1 MNCFLFQSEICLK
14 SMLKYVKLNIV
25 VVITLCVGMIV
36 PLVALADIQ
45 YFVQY
50 GETARPAV
58 MDSAATFYSN
68 SPRLETAEI
77 YGTLTVDP
85 RFRRVAVSEIVYQN
99 VEFVGETYYQG
110 VYYISS
116 EELAFY
122 PPCMVE
128 GRSLETTDFESGDKV
143 CMVEENFYQDKGI
156 SGAPGD
162 KLAIGGEQ
170 YTVVGI
176 FRKLDSRGAIWL
188 PWNPASLI
196 RRNNGQIVLNI
207 EYQIGLDF
215 EEVRETVSPLF
226 EDIISAD
233 TLRQNYLKIRRQGIQ
248 LSISILLLILP
259 LLLFSMINCFAVIQ
273 GKIRRMRYQFAVEI
287 AYGAKGKD
295 IFQSCFLENLV
306 LCSIA
311 LLLDVL
317 LLPLITPH
325 VPPQIEMVWSPRV
338 FLEMFLLMFVIC
350 LLLSRLSARSI
361 RKISPAKILKGE

>member
-1 MNCFLFQSEICLK
+1 MSCFLFQSEICLK
-14 SMLKYVKLNIV
+14 SMLRYVKLNIV

-68 SPRLETAEI
+68 SPRMETAEI
-77 YGTLTVDP
+77 YRTLTADP
-85 RFRRVAVSEIVYQN
+85 RFRRVAVSEIMYRN
-99 VEFVGETYYQG
+99 VEFGGEKYYRG
-110 VYYISS
+110 VHYISS

-128 GRSLETTDFESGDKV
+128 GRSLETADFESEDKV
-143 CMVEENFYQDKGI
+143 CLVEEHFYQDKGI

-162 KLAIGGEQ
+162 MLAIEGEQ

-176 FRKLDSRGAIWL
+176 FRKLDGRGTIWL
-188 PWNPASLI
+188 PWNPASPI
-196 RRNNGQIVLNI
+196 GRNNRQIVLNI
-207 EYQIGLDF
+207 EYQGELDF
-215 EEVRETVSPLF
+215 EEVREIIRPFF

-233 TLRQNYLKIRRQGIQ
+233 TLRQDYLKSQRQGIQ
-248 LSISILLLILP
+248 LCISILLLILP

-273 GKIRRMRYQFAVEI
+273 GKIRRMRYQFAVEM
-287 AYGAKGKD
+287 AYGAKRKN

-306 LCSIA
+306 LCGIA
-311 LLLDVL
+311 LLLDFL

-325 VPPQIEMVWSPRV
+325 VPTQIDMVWRPRV
-338 FLEMFLLMFVIC
+338 FLEMFLLMFMIC

>member
-1 MNCFLFQSEICLK
+1 MNCFLFQSGICFK

-25 VVITLCVGMIV
+25 VVITLCVGMIL

-77 YGTLTVDP
+77 YGTLAADL
-85 RFRRVAVSEIVYQN
+85 RFCRLAVREIMYQN
-99 VEFVGETYYQG
+99 VEYAGETYYQG
-110 VYYISS
+110 VHCISA

-128 GRSLETTDFESGDKV
+128 GRSLESADFESGDKV
-143 CMVEENFYQDKGI
+143 CLVEEHFYQDKGI
-156 SGAPGD
+156 SGAPGG
-162 KLAIGGEQ
+162 KLAIDGEQ

-188 PWNPASLI
+188 PWNPASPI
-196 RRNNGQIVLNI
+196 QGNNRQIVLNI
-207 EYQIGLDF
+207 EYQSELDL
-215 EEVRETVSPLF
+215 EEVRKTVSPLF
-226 EDIISAD
+226 ENIISAD
-233 TLRQNYLKIRRQGIQ
+233 TLRQDYLKSRRQGIQ
-248 LSISILLLILP
+248 LCISILLLILP

-273 GKIRRMRYQFAVEI
+273 GKIRRMRYQFAVEM

-306 LCSIA
+306 LCGIA
-311 LLLDVL
+311 LLLDIL

-325 VPPQIEMVWSPRV
+325 VPTRIDMVWKPRV
-338 FLEMFLLMFVIC
+338 FIEMFLLMLVIC